1 MTTDGASRTP
11 DRGANNVANGR
22 RGLDGGTI
30 SVRTK
35 HEPFLVGAASYE
47 FDYRIACAR
56 PLAPFLNLRRS
67 LVVVSLS
74 VSQPRRAQRGET
86 VQSMTRKGRGRGA
99 FPARTWANSFSN
111 WPLLSALACSIFK
124 S

>member
-35 HEPFLVGAASYE
+35 HEPFLVGAALYE
-47 FDYRIACAR
+47 FD
-56 PLAPFLNLRRS
+56 
-67 LVVVSLS
+67 
-74 VSQPRRAQRGET
+74 
-86 VQSMTRKGRGRGA
+86 
-99 FPARTWANSFSN
+99 
-111 WPLLSALACSIFK
+111 
-124 S
+124 